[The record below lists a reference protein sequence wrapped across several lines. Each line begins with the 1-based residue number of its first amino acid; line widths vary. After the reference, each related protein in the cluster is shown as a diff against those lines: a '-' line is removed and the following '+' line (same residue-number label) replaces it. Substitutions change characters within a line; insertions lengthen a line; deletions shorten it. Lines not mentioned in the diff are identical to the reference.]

1 MVITFKKIGSGRFS
15 DWYML
20 SAKQKVSII
29 LKAIVSEK
37 PNCFCKKSN
46 GKSTLKKVDFRLLV
60 PRHIVELEL
69 VRDLAGQ
76 IRIVGL
82 GKV

>member
-1 MVITFKKIGSGRFS
+1 
-15 DWYML
+15 ML
-20 SAKQKVSII
+20 SANQKASITP
-29 LKAIVSEK
+29 KAIISEK

-60 PRHIVELEL
+60 SRHIVELEL
-69 VRDLAGQ
+69 VRDLAGE

-82 GKV
+82 GEV

>member
-37 PNCFCKKSN
+37 RNCFCKKSN

-60 PRHIVELEL
+60 PRHIVALEL

-82 GKV
+82 GEV